1 MPSASRGGGAATG
14 TTTGALS
21 RVAPSTATGF
31 SPAASSGPRSST
43 TVDGSPP
50 PSAASLSRPT
60 GASSGR
66 STCVD
71 SVSLAG
77 GRTTVSCSSAGIS
90 PRLRIRLPL
99 LVAWPEE
106 RRPRRAAPP
115 PDCLSGP
122 LVDRGLL
129 DRPGERRRVVRQD
142 VGRDR
147 GVDRYG
153 DVRVD
158 ERHRGALRQLLA
170 GERHQL
176 LVRQRAI
183 FLGHRPSSDLLGDVA
198 RLLRVRVRDG

>member
-1 MPSASRGGGAATG
+1 MPSASRGGGAVTG
-14 TTTGALS
+14 RTAGTLS
-21 RVAPSTATGF
+21 HAAPSTATGL

-43 TVDGSPP
+43 TVDGPPP
-50 PSAASLSRPT
+50 PSAASRSRPT

-77 GRTTVSCSSAGIS
+77 GSTTVSCSSAGIS

-99 LVAWPEE
+99 VVDWPEE

-115 PDCLSGP
+115 PDCLSGA

-142 VGRDR
+142 VGRDG
-147 GVDRYG
+147 GVDRNCE
-153 DVRVD
+153 VRVD
-158 ERHRGALRQLLA
+158 ERHGRALGQLLA
-170 GERHQL
+170 GQL
-176 LVRQRAI
+176 HELVLRQRAV
-183 FLGHRPSSDLLGDVA
+183 LRHA
-198 RLLRVRVRDG
+198 RLLRSSG